1 MKQRDV
7 PVTLAIR
14 HLRNAKVEFEAFEY
28 DYEEK
33 GGTHQTAIEL
43 GVDEHSV
50 VKTLVF
56 DCDGELVIVLMHGD
70 KEVSTKE
77 LGRLIGAKKVE
88 PADQRKAMN
97 ATGYQFG
104 GTSPFGLRKILP
116 IFVEE
121 TILDLPQIYING
133 GKRGL
138 IVKIA
143 TSDLEKLIDFQKV
156 KVGI

>member
-1 MKQRDV
+1 MKLKDI
-7 PVTLAIR
+7 PSTNAIR
-14 HLRNAKVEFEAFEY
+14 YLKNSKVNFEAFGYEY
-28 DYEEK
+28 QEK
-33 GGTHQTAIEL
+33 GGTRQTAVEL

-50 VKTLVF
+50 IKTLVF
-56 DCDGELVIVLMHGD
+56 DADNELVIVLMHGD

-77 LGRLIGAKKVE
+77 LSRILGVKQTHPAEQKKS
-88 PADQRKAMN
+88 MN

-104 GTSPFGLRKILP
+104 GTSPFGLRKKIP

-121 TILDLPQIYING
+121 TILDLNEIYING

-138 IVKIA
+138 IVKILS
-143 TSDLEKLIDFQKV
+143 SDLEKLIEFQKV